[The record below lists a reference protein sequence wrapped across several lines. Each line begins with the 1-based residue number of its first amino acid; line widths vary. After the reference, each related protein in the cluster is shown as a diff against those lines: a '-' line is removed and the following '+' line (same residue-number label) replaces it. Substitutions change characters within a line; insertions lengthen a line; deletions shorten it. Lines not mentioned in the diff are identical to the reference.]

1 MIDDIAE
8 MMPYGHVIHRKALL
22 KLLGVVITDDAD
34 LIGTS
39 PAHIRSVAK
48 HEEFA
53 ELSAVTPLRFALLA
67 KGRYLKKDG
76 EAYRVLLPSEN
87 TAVAANMLDTANGKI
102 KRANLLL
109 RNTPV
114 QPQDKTNSLSRAAI
128 AQARLKG
135 KPFGCNKL
143 VVAVINAMCC
153 SQDQPVFDQG
163 RGAKPFSRDI
173 KTAHSFPAAPVL
185 AGVHGD
191 NGVLLSLGSIRP

>member
-8 MMPYGHVIHRKALL
+8 MMTYGHVIHRKALL
-22 KLLGVVITDDAD
+22 KLLGVVTTDDAD
-34 LIGTS
+34 LIGAS
-39 PAHIRSVAK
+39 PAYIRSVAK

-87 TAVAANMLDTANGKI
+87 AAVAANMLDTANGKI

-128 AQARLKG
+128 SQVRADKLNDEAR
-135 KPFGCNKL
+135 P
-143 VVAVINAMCC
+143 
-153 SQDQPVFDQG
+153 
-163 RGAKPFSRDI
+163 
-173 KTAHSFPAAPVL
+173 
-185 AGVHGD
+185 
-191 NGVLLSLGSIRP
+191 